1 MKVSIGEPFLGRVE
15 RRYVRDAITKGD
27 ISGLHGTYLKEFEQS
42 FAKFC
47 NTKYAALTN
56 SGTTAIHVALAAL
69 GIGKGDEVLVPD
81 LTSMATFFAVL
92 YLGAKPIPIDS
103 ESDTGN
109 IDPALIER
117 KITKQARAIIVVHL
131 FGHPVDMD
139 PVMKIAKKHN
149 LYVIEDAAEA
159 HGALYK
165 GKRAGSI
172 GDIGCFSFYA
182 NKIVTTGEG
191 GGVTTNNRAL
201 IERVQLLKNLA
212 FGTKE
217 KLMHAA
223 LGFKYQM
230 TNLQAAV
237 GAAQMTHVDEILKK
251 KRAMAAYYLK
261 HLADIPGIVLPVE
274 KPYAFNVYWMFVL
287 ELKEKLAGKRAWFM
301 RELGKRGVDTRENF
315 VPFNQQRCF
324 KKEGLINP
332 SDCPIAKRLGQNGF
346 YIPSGTGITKKEQV
360 YVVEQICSVVSVLT
374 S

>member
-1 MKVSIGEPFLGRVE
+1 MYVPAGKPFLGQTE
-15 RRYVRDAITKGD
+15 RRYVADAITKGD
-27 ISGLHGTYLKEFEQS
+27 ISGSHGRYLKEFEKS

-81 LTSMATFFAVL
+81 LTMMATFFAVL

-117 KITKQARAIIVVHL
+117 KITKRTKAIIVVHL

-139 PVMKIAKKHN
+139 PVMKIAKKYN
-149 LYVIEDAAEA
+149 LHVIEDAAEA

-165 GKRAGSI
+165 GKRVGGI

-182 NKIVTTGEG
+182 NKIITTGEG
-191 GGVTTNNRAL
+191 GGVTTNNKVL
-201 IERVQLLKNLA
+201 IERVTLLKNLA
-212 FGTKE
+212 FGAKQ
-217 KLMHAA
+217 KLMHAG

-237 GAAQMTHVDEILKK
+237 GAAQMTHANEILKK
-251 KRAMAAYYLK
+251 KRAMAVYYLK
-261 HLADIPGIVLPVE
+261 QLAGIPGIVLPVE

-287 ELKEKLAGKRAWFM
+287 ELKGKLAGKRARFM
-301 RELGKRGVDTRENF
+301 RDLQQRGVDTRENF
-315 VPFNQQRCF
+315 VPFNQQKCF
-324 KKEGLINP
+324 KKEGLTDP
-332 SDCPIAKRLGQNGF
+332 SDCPIAKRLGQNSF
-346 YIPSGTGITKKEQV
+346 YIPSATSITRKEQA
-360 YVVEQICSVVSVLT
+360 YVVAQIKEVVADLT
-374 S
+374 